1 MGTDLVMSVRFFQCS
16 YLYTEMI
23 TIYFGGEAGHSGGGG
38 SFYPSNTL
46 DRTLFCDGKV
56 TLLARGLGN

>member
-1 MGTDLVMSVRFFQCS
+1 
-16 YLYTEMI
+16 MI

-38 SFYPSNTL
+38 GGSFYPPNTL
-46 DRTLFCDGKV
+46 DRTLFFDGKV

>member
-1 MGTDLVMSVRFFQCS
+1 
-16 YLYTEMI
+16 MI
-23 TIYFGGEAGHSGGGG
+23 TIYFGGKLGILGGGGGGGG

-46 DRTLFCDGKV
+46 DRTLFCDGRV